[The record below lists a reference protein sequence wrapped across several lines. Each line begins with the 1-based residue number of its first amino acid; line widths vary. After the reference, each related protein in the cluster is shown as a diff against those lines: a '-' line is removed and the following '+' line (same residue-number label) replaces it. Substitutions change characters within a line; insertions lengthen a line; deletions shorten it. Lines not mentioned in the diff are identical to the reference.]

1 MRRFR
6 RPRRYPRPVPYDVS
20 TPVFEGPFDLLL
32 HLITKEQVDLYEVSL
47 SAIIDSYIE
56 HLEHLEQQLDL
67 DVATEFL
74 LIAAT
79 LIELKTRRLLPGRDG
94 IDIDE
99 EIGLW
104 EERDLLIARL
114 IECKTF
120 KDAGVAIERLTARA
134 ARSLPR
140 SAGMEERFLALVPD
154 VLAGVTPVQLHDAF
168 VRACTPRPVPRV
180 DLDHVAPI
188 RLSVT
193 DAVDALVRDLPRTG
207 TGTFRELT
215 AHLEQRLEVIVW
227 FLAALELYKD
237 GRVELDQFE
246 RFGELRI
253 TWLGEWH
260 GGGAQDHEDHEDQ
273 RLEAALH
280 TSQPRP

>member
-1 MRRFR
+1 M
-6 RPRRYPRPVPYDVS
+6 PYDVS

-32 HLITKEQVDLYEVSL
+32 HLITKEQVDLYEISL
-47 SAIIDSYIE
+47 SAIIDGYIE
-56 HLEHLEQQLDL
+56 HLEHLEQLDL

-79 LIELKTRRLLPGRDG
+79 LIDLKTRRLLPGRDG
-94 IDIDE
+94 IDLDE
-99 EIGLW
+99 ELGLW

-120 KDAGVAIERLTARA
+120 KDAGLALERLAARA

-140 SAGMEERFLALVPD
+140 TAGMEERFLALVPD
-154 VLAGVTPVQLHDAF
+154 VLAGVTVAQLQAAF
-168 VRACTPRPVPRV
+168 VRASTPKPVPRI

-193 DAVDALVRDLPRTG
+193 DAVEALVADLPRSG
-207 TGTFRELT
+207 TGIFRELT
-215 AHLEQRLEVIVW
+215 AHLEQPLEVIVW

-253 TWLGEWH
+253 TWLGEGH
-260 GGGAQDHEDHEDQ
+260 EPVGDGARQFEP
-273 RLEAALH
+273 ALQ
-280 TSQPRP
+280 TSQPLP